1 MVRLIL
7 LAAPIAS
14 VCGGIALGY
23 IWAWCVGGIFGEAR
37 PSLESILLDEFEST
51 PSITAAEPSEDDPS
65 NKAPK
70 KKKTPGK
77 KKTVKDEP
85 LVMNKNGDPLW
96 VRLIRIG
103 LGLFLLRE
111 SVPLSQNFKHICH
124 QIAKQISHPTIITKG
139 TNRHTG
145 ETVVVDDY
153 REAYFW
159 LRDNTPEDAR
169 IMAWWDY
176 GYQITGIGNRTTI
189 ADGNTWNH
197 EHIGECVFRWTPT
210 CGHFSTFTL

>member
-14 VCGGIALGY
+14 VCGGITLGY
-23 IWAWCVGGIFGEAR
+23 LWAWCIGGIFGEAR
-37 PSLESILLDEFEST
+37 PSIESLLLDDIDVVAASGGNT
-51 PSITAAEPSEDDPS
+51 QAEPVE
-65 NKAPK
+65 KTPK
-70 KKKTPGK
+70 KKKIPGK
-77 KKTVKDEP
+77 KKAPKEEP
-85 LVMNKNGDPLW
+85 VEMSKSGDPLW
-96 VRLIRIG
+96 VRLIRVGVG
-103 LGLFLLRE
+103 LLLLRE
-111 SVPLSQNFKHICH
+111 SLPLAESFKVMCH
-124 QIAKQISHPTIITKG
+124 QIAQQISHPTIITKG
-139 TNRHTG
+139 TNRNTG

-197 EHIGECVFRWTPT
+197 EHIGELILLLLLL
-210 CGHFSTFTL
+210 FSHAF